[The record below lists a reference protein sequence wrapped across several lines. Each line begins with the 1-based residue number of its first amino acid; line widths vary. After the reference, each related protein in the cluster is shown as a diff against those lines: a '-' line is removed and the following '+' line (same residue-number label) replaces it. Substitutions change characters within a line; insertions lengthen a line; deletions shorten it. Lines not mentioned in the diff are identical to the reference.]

1 MGASVYGVGASVYGS
16 LVILVSAQVLLVL
29 TLGLWTSDL
38 GLTIFKLYGVL
49 FWILL
54 KPHLTWVGGGPCDV
68 SVCPSPFGL
77 DFENLDL
84 DFGLS
89 HKFLRVLGRRVE
101 ELGTPH

>member
-1 MGASVYGVGASVYGS
+1 M
-16 LVILVSAQVLLVL
+16 
-29 TLGLWTSDL
+29 
-38 GLTIFKLYGVL
+38 
-49 FWILL
+49 
-54 KPHLTWVGGGPCDV
+54 GGGPCDV

-89 HKFLRVLGRRVE
+89 HKFLRVLGHRVE